1 MSGRAVLYVLLCS
14 VLALLVGRTIWFGS
28 RIVDPEPCGTNE
40 EPIPVGDT
48 QYTRLAKAIQIKT
61 ISYTR
66 SQSNQTKLALI
77 ELSNFLRR
85 EYQHVFSSP
94 YIDVEVVANYS
105 LLMRVAGQDASLQPY
120 LLMSHL
126 DVVPA
131 VSPEWQV
138 DPFAGVV
145 DEEFIWGR
153 GAIDVK
159 NTLLAIMEV
168 VNSLAKANQRPKRSF
183 YIAFGHDEE
192 VGGRQGAVRIAA
204 LLKERGVRFKF
215 ILDEGLPVMEDI
227 FMPGRLATVGV
238 AEKGILTLR
247 LSVNMTGGHSSL
259 PMAESAISVLSRA
272 VARLSHTAH
281 PHHFGSGIEVAMLEH
296 LAPVVPL
303 AKCFAIS
310 NLWLFGPIVAWTL
323 AQKGETAA
331 TIRTTTAVTIM
342 RAGFKANVIPGY
354 AEAIV
359 NHRVHPKDT
368 FEDVIRRNHEIIND
382 ARVVISVDEEE
393 LLNTPPTPVSSWSSF
408 GFSVISKSVRQVFNS
423 IPVAPGM
430 F

>member
-1 MSGRAVLYVLLCS
+1 
-14 VLALLVGRTIWFGS
+14 
-28 RIVDPEPCGTNE
+28 
-40 EPIPVGDT
+40 
-48 QYTRLAKAIQIKT
+48 
-61 ISYTR
+61 
-66 SQSNQTKLALI
+66 
-77 ELSNFLRR
+77 
-85 EYQHVFSSP
+85 
-94 YIDVEVVANYS
+94 
-105 LLMRVAGQDASLQPY
+105 
-120 LLMSHL
+120 
-126 DVVPA
+126 
-131 VSPEWQV
+131 
-138 DPFAGVV
+138 
-145 DEEFIWGR
+145 
-153 GAIDVK
+153 
-159 NTLLAIMEV
+159 MEV

-259 PMAESAISVLSRA
+259 PMAESAISVLARA

-423 IPVAPGM
+423 IPVAPGLM
-430 F
+430 VGNTDARHFHDLAHDIYRFTPTIFKPGDSKRFHGPNERITKSNYAQTINFYHHVIKNADHVDGTPESPRADDL